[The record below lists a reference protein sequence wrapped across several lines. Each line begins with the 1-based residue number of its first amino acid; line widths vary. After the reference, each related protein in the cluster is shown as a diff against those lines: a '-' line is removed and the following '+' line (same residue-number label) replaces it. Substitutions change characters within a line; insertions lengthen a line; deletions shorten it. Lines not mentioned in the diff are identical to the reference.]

1 MNRTLAKR
9 YAFCDFSSIAGFPNQ
24 VPSRDEWENSLPRFR
39 GEEWEVPAEHLLD
52 FHDYMHRLQVVHED
66 VQIRLLCFSLEGIA
80 HDWYRSLPN
89 ASVSSLAD
97 FHVAFHVFCKD
108 HFPANLLYPQCCHEF
123 HSSTKDSDVH
133 EEYAAE
139 ENILHYDQEIV
150 DSHHDSHEDV
160 TNMVSNS
167 FIKDD
172 CHDDQIVSFEIFKD
186 DDQITPSENFEHVE
200 HIGILVEDSFR
211 SAKDE
216 EDSLQFLD
224 LHGLSNLQLE
234 HMNHDPECVDFVAA
248 YAMSSLQFSDVKTQG
263 NSIKYGEE
271 GEDLK
276 GPDQQPTLY
285 VSPAE
290 IPQPTFNRETN
301 ELSQQQIKEVFYYDF
316 EDPFA
321 DFLESMSSI
330 DLKIFLPEE
339 DYLYPQFKPF
349 FCMIYLLLLF
359 KSRSNML
366 PVNKFLTWLHWKH
379 EFT

>member
-1 MNRTLAKR
+1 
-9 YAFCDFSSIAGFPNQ
+9 
-24 VPSRDEWENSLPRFR
+24 
-39 GEEWEVPAEHLLD
+39 VPAEHLLD

-66 VQIRLLCFSLEGIA
+66 VQIRLFCFSLEGIA

-97 FHVAFHVFCKD
+97 FHAAFHVFCKD
-108 HFPANLLYPQCCHEF
+108 HFPADLLYPQCCHEF

-133 EEYAAE
+133 EEYVAE
-139 ENILHYDQEIV
+139 ENTLHYDQEIA

-160 TNMVSNS
+160 TNTVSNL

-211 SAKDE
+211 SAEDE
-216 EDSLQFLD
+216 EDSLQFPD
-224 LHGLSNLQLE
+224 LHELSDLQLE
-234 HMNHDPECVDFVAA
+234 HVNHDPECVDFVAA
-248 YAMSSLQFSDVKTQG
+248 YAMSGLQFSDVKTQG

-276 GPDQQPTLY
+276 GPDQPPTLY
-285 VSPAE
+285 VSLAE

-301 ELSQQQIKEVFYYDF
+301 ELSQQQIKEVSCYDF

-321 DFLESMSSI
+321 DFLDSMSSI

-339 DYLYPQFKPF
+339 DYLYPLFKPF
-349 FCMIYLLLLF
+349 FCIIWLLLLF
-359 KSRSNML
+359 KSRSSML
-366 PVNKFLTWLHWKH
+366 PVNKILTWLHWKH
-379 EFT
+379 DFT

>member
-1 MNRTLAKR
+1 MNRILAKR
-9 YAFCDFSSIAGFPNQ
+9 YAFCDFSSIVGFPNQ
-24 VPSRDEWENSLPRFR
+24 VPARDEWENSLPRFR

-66 VQIRLLCFSLEGIA
+66 VQIRLFCFSLEGIA

-97 FHVAFHVFCKD
+97 FHAAFHVFCKD

-211 SAKDE
+211 SAEDE
-216 EDSLQFLD
+216 EDSLQFPD

-234 HMNHDPECVDFVAA
+234 HVNHDPECVDFVAA

-276 GPDQQPTLY
+276 GPDQQSALY

-301 ELSQQQIKEVFYYDF
+301 ELSQQQIKEVFCYDF

-321 DFLESMSSI
+321 DFLEAMSSI

-339 DYLYPQFKPF
+339 DYLYPLFKPF
-349 FCMIYLLLLF
+349 FCMIWLLLLF
-359 KSRSNML
+359 KSRSSML